1 MMGSDMNDGLDLRA
15 VSRRGWLAHCTALAA
30 SASLAQAAPAREA
43 GKARAESIL
52 VVGDSLSAEYGL
64 KQGSGWVAL
73 LQNGRNASV
82 VNASI
87 SGDTTSGGRSRLPG
101 LLTQHRPNIVI
112 LELGGNDALRGLPL
126 AMTRDNLETMARAA
140 RSAGAKVVIAGM
152 QLPPN
157 YGRKYSEEFAAL
169 FASVAS
175 AQGAALVPFL
185 LKGVADVPQ
194 SERLFQA
201 DRIHPAAVAHP
212 TILDNVWPVL
222 EPLLAR

>member
-73 LQNGRNASV
+73 LQNRLAQNGRNASV

-87 SGDTTSGGRSRLPG
+87 SGDTTSGGRSACRW
-101 LLTQHRPNIVI
+101 Q
-112 LELGGNDALRGLPL
+112 
-126 AMTRDNLETMARAA
+126 
-140 RSAGAKVVIAGM
+140 
-152 QLPPN
+152 
-157 YGRKYSEEFAAL
+157 
-169 FASVAS
+169 
-175 AQGAALVPFL
+175 
-185 LKGVADVPQ
+185 
-194 SERLFQA
+194 
-201 DRIHPAAVAHP
+201 
-212 TILDNVWPVL
+212 
-222 EPLLAR
+222 